1 MISTKGY
8 QDVPEKQEQTS
19 EDMAHKTNNKHDNLR
34 RNIDLNQCE
43 QLDNTNHAKVDKLTS
58 SSPHDP
64 SIVNKRRPL
73 RETSVNGSIEDT
85 AN

>member
-19 EDMAHKTNNKHDNLR
+19 GDIAHKTNNKYDDLHH
-34 RNIDLNQCE
+34 NINLNQCE

-64 SIVNKRRPL
+64 SIINKVRPL

>member
-19 EDMAHKTNNKHDNLR
+19 GDIAHKTNDKYDDLHH
-34 RNIDLNQCE
+34 NINLNQCE

-73 RETSVNGSIEDT
+73 SETSVNGSIEDII
-85 AN
+85 N